1 MTLPLDFGALGAAM
15 ERVEMERRAGVKR
28 TPEET
33 KAALRA
39 ALAAGPTGPSDHGAL
54 IAAADALRAA
64 DAALL
69 AATQRCDAAHEAVLA
84 RLRWQGERQR
94 QRQGF
99 AGVAAEW
106 LDDSPES
113 AAIAR
118 ERGEARSARG
128 DAEAAVSAAVRGLTA
143 VARGER

>member
-1 MTLPLDFGALGAAM
+1 MNDAGTTTGELVCEVRVTGAAAA
-15 ERVEMERRAGVKR
+15 RVPRI
-28 TPEET
+28 
-33 KAALRA
+33 L
-39 ALAAGPTGPSDHGAL
+39 
-54 IAAADALRAA
+54 AAADALRAA

-99 AGVAAEW
+99 VGVAAEW

-128 DAEAAVSAAVRGLTA
+128 DAEAAVSAAVRRLTA
-143 VARGER
+143 AARGER